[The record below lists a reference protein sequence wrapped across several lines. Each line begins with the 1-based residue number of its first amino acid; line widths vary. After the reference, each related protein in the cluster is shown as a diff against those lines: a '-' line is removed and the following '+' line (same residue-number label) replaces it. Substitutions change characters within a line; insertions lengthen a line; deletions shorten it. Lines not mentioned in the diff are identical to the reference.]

1 MVKVLFVCLGNICRS
16 PLAEATFNNL
26 VKQRG
31 LQGNLWS
38 DSAGTSTYH
47 LGEQPDERTFE
58 VAEKNGLTLNH
69 LGRQIN
75 ANDFKEFDYILAMD
89 ESNYRDILQFAKNKG
104 IQLRKDQVLKL
115 RRFENSNADL
125 DVPDP
130 YFGGMK
136 GFDQVYGI
144 LNRSISGFLDYI
156 EEHTLRDKGQ

>member
-58 VAEKNGLTLNH
+58 VAEKNGLALNH
-69 LGRQIN
+69 LGRQIK